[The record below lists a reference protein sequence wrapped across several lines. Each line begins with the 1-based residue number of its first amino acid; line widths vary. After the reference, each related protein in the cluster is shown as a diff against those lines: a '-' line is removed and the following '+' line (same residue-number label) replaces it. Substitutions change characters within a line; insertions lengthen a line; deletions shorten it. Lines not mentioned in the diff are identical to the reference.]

1 MSAIRSASQGMLASY
16 PSASRPLQGARESR
30 GEQAVGGATP
40 GGTVTPPTGIANP
53 IVVSLD
59 PST

>member
-16 PSASRPLQGARESR
+16 PSASRLLQGARESR
-30 GEQAVGGATP
+30 GEQAVRGARLVASLP
-40 GGTVTPPTGIANP
+40 RTGIANP